1 MHEYG
6 LFEVLFPE
14 AELYP
19 RDLLWQLTAE
29 STDER
34 VQEGKGLNPAFFYAA
49 LLWGVTEDRQ
59 AKLLADGVPPV
70 PAWQQASQQ
79 VLTVQHQR
87 TAIPRHVGQTVRDI
101 WEMQPKLEQPRPRQI
116 EATAQSERFRAGYDF
131 LVLRELAGEDTG
143 GMGAWWTR
151 WQDADP
157 GLRAEMARALE
168 DKPAGVAK
176 KKRRRKP
183 SASA

>member
-1 MHEYG
+1 MACTQSPDFYTCQ
-6 LFEVLFPE
+6 
-14 AELYP
+14 A
-19 RDLLWQLTAE
+19 QL
-29 STDER
+29 R
-34 VQEGKGLNPAFFYAA
+34 KYAA
-49 LLWGVTEDRQ
+49 ISCGILSGIPPAAQDLQISSRGFGARS
-59 AKLLADGVPPV
+59 AFGIRGIKLLADGIPPV

-79 VLTVQHQR
+79 VLAVQHQR

-101 WEMQPKLEQPRPRQI
+101 WEMQPKLEQPRPRQV

-168 DKPAGVAK
+168 DKPAAAK

-183 SASA
+183 NSNV